1 MENDKTEIDETGI
14 RCLNPWKPNKQNEL
28 NEGVSE
34 FLLNQNA
41 KEKAEKIKK
50 EIGGM
55 LK

>member
-1 MENDKTEIDETGI
+1 MTENQEELTESI
-14 RCLNPWKPNKQNEL
+14 
-28 NEGVSE
+28 SE

-55 LK
+55 LLNENS